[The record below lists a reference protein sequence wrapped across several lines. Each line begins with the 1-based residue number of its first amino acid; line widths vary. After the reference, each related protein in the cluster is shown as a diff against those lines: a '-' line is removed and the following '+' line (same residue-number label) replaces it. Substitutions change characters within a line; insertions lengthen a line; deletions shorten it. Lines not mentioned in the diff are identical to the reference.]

1 MKTTSTG
8 GYVTLKNEDNCQKTD
23 FIIEFI
29 EYEDEI
35 RIKTNF
41 IDTDKNV
48 KRGWVGDL
56 TYTAICENNFTY
68 KQTYKDVLL
77 KRVQI
82 SSEVECFTV
91 FEYVF
96 LKN

>member
-8 GYVTLKNEDNCQKTD
+8 GYATLKNEDNCQKID
-23 FIIEFI
+23 FIIDFI

-41 IDTDKNV
+41 IDTDF
-48 KRGWVGDL
+48 KRGWVGNL

-68 KQTYKDVLL
+68 EQTYKDVLL

-82 SSEVECFTV
+82 ISELECFTV
-91 FEYVF
+91 FEYIF
-96 LKN
+96 LKD